1 MRRRSCQLVGRRPV
15 TNLLRRAPV
24 TYSDPVTGAKPGPVA
39 GVNRGALVI
48 LVGPDGVGKTTIAR
62 ALGAAY
68 RGPSGYFHFVP
79 PIVGPL
85 SAEPPLN
92 AAPHAGKGRPGGSR
106 LLGCLRLLRNVARF
120 WLAYAI
126 QVRPAMAKGMLVI
139 GDRGMFGYLVQ
150 PHALKFHGPAWFAR
164 RMLRLLPPP
173 ALVVNL
179 AAPPHIV
186 RARKQELTLEQI
198 ARELRDWRELP
209 TTRLVTFDATAT
221 PAEIARRVMLEL

>member
-1 MRRRSCQLVGRRPV
+1 M

-24 TYSDPVTGAKPGPVA
+24 TYSDPVTGTKLETAA
-39 GVNRGALVI
+39 GIKRGALVI

-68 RGPSGYFHFVP
+68 GGPSGYFHFVP
-79 PIVGPL
+79 SIVAPL
-85 SAEPPLN
+85 SAEPPVN

-106 LLGCLRLLRNVARF
+106 LLGCLRLVRNVARF
-120 WLAYAI
+120 WLAYVI
-126 QVRPAMAKGMLVI
+126 RVRPAMAKGMLVI

-150 PHALKFHGPAWFAR
+150 PHALKFHGPASFAR
-164 RMLRLLPPP
+164 QMLRLLPPP

-209 TTRLVTFDATAT
+209 ATRLVTFDATAT

>member
-1 MRRRSCQLVGRRPV
+1 M
-15 TNLLRRAPV
+15 TNLLRRAPI
-24 TYSDPVTGAKPGPVA
+24 TYSDPVTGTTLETAAAIK
-39 GVNRGALVI
+39 RGALVI

-79 PIVGPL
+79 SIVAPL
-85 SAEPPLN
+85 SAEPPVN
-92 AAPHAGKGRPGGSR
+92 AAPHTGKGRPDGSR
-106 LLGCLRLLRNVARF
+106 LLGCLRLVRNVARF
-120 WLAYAI
+120 WLAYVI
-126 QVRPAMAKGMLVI
+126 RVRPAMAKGMLVI

-150 PHALKFHGPAWFAR
+150 PHALKFHGPASFAR

-179 AAPPHIV
+179 AAPPHVV

-209 TTRLVTFDATAT
+209 ATRLVTFDATAT